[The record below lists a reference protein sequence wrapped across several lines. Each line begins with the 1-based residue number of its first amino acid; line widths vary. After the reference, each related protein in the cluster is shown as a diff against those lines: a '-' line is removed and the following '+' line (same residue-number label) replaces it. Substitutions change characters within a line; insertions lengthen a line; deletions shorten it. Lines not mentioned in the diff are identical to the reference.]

1 MGSGMGAPDDKMN
14 RRQQLLD
21 RKRQS
26 MTDTPAVGGGRPAE
40 GTVSTVDANA
50 AEMMAQFQ
58 NDKDKTVHMT
68 TKKKKSV
75 RFDAPFYTIESLD
88 MDTLRDDVFPAL
100 DFNDTER
107 QVAGALVNHPDE
119 TQERIAERTG
129 KSSTTVSR
137 VKAMLEGRT
146 DPNDTQQ
153 SILKV
158 ARENPDHSYSQVATE
173 ADSATSY
180 TKYILRAYRH
190 ARVEVEVPEDEET
203 GGETQVKDDQDIDD
217 GQDEDTQSDDADAVE
232 KDLNGDEDVSY
243 KYDTQSGGRR
253 TTRGGVDLA
262 DLRDNRRMDDLI
274 EALQEFDARLCSIE
288 DERLEIPDGIE
299 DLEERIGKIES
310 RTKGVQTVVD
320 RMEDQQA
327 NLERYVENELDT
339 STDFEQLE
347 QDVEDLK
354 EQCESIADTMDL
366 DWEETTL
373 GQRVDRIEE
382 SLSTHKEALQDLRDR
397 DTSGGAFDD
406 FTREE
411 RKEIIVT
418 LAENDKDELL
428 DKFLDS
434 L

>member
-1 MGSGMGAPDDKMN
+1 MGAPDDEMN

-21 RKRQS
+21 RQRQS
-26 MTDTPAVGGGRPAE
+26 MTTSPAVGGGRPAE
-40 GTVSTVDANA
+40 GTVSTVDAS
-50 AEMMAQFQ
+50 AEEMLAQFQ
-58 NDKDKTVHMT
+58 NNEDTTEHMT

-75 RFDAPFYTIESLD
+75 RYDAPLYTIESLD
-88 MDTLRDDVFPAL
+88 MDTLREDVFPAL
-100 DFNDTER
+100 DFNDTQK
-107 QVAGALVNHPDE
+107 QVAGAVVQHPDE
-119 TQERIAERTG
+119 SQSDIAGRVGTS
-129 KSSTTVSR
+129 KTPVSR
-137 VKAMLEGRT
+137 IQGILEGRQ
-146 DPNDTQQ
+146 DPNDTQREV
-153 SILKV
+153 LKI
-158 ARENPDHSYSQVATE
+158 ARENPDYTPGQVASE
-173 ADSATSY
+173 ADSASSY
-180 TKYILRAYRH
+180 VKYILRAYRH
-190 ARVEVEVPEDEET
+190 ARVEVDVPENEET
-203 GGETQVKDDQDIDD
+203 GGETQVTDDQDTDD
-217 GQDEDTQSDDADAVE
+217 GQDDDTQSDDADAVE

-354 EQCESIADTMDL
+354 EQCESIAETMDL
-366 DWEETTL
+366 EWEETTL